1 MGVLEV
7 LSDPSYDPIED
18 LRRSYEGS
26 GAALEASIS
35 FSMAA
40 ICFTVLPML
49 YSLYSIGCDVPY
61 FRLIDDLLISWK
73 LSNKASTKAG
83 F

>member
-7 LSDPSYDPIED
+7 LSDPSWDPVED

-26 GAALEASIS
+26 GAAEEVSSTLVEK
-35 FSMAA
+35 SMKN
-40 ICFTVLPML
+40 L
-49 YSLYSIGCDVPY
+49 Y
-61 FRLIDDLLISWK
+61 FRSNDDLLI
-73 LSNKASTKAG
+73 

>member
-7 LSDPSYDPIED
+7 LSDPSWDPVED

-26 GAALEASIS
+26 GAAEEEKIRNWLNANH
-35 FSMAA
+35 
-40 ICFTVLPML
+40 
-49 YSLYSIGCDVPY
+49 
-61 FRLIDDLLISWK
+61 DL
-73 LSNKASTKAG
+73 TG